1 MTKFIEHISSNIIE
15 IASNNSDQNT
25 NNFQENLNNT
35 IDDISTFMQKLGIND
50 NIIKHVSDALRE
62 KFNDLL
68 DNGVLPKEAYFQTFE
83 SVSNILSLSIS
94 NESSIEGLKDEE
106 SQYDLNFASST
117 VNDKSLLI
125 DDAMSQGMTVEEAIQ
140 YVNSQVNQS
149 NSEVFGPPSFADS
162 ENINSNN
169 QLITK
174 SEDEINLDKIEA
186 DMDEQA
192 NKMNRDNSLDTEQS
206 SSKEILVDTKKENL
220 EEDDMS

>member
-15 IASNNSDQNT
+15 IASNNLDQNA
-25 NNFQENLNNT
+25 NNFEENLNNT
-35 IDDISTFMQKLGIND
+35 INDISTSMQKIGINYK
-50 NIIKHVSDALRE
+50 IIENVSDALRQ

-68 DNGVLPKEAYFQTFE
+68 DNGVLPKEAYLQTFE

-94 NESSIEGLKDEE
+94 NESMIEDLKDQE
-106 SQYDLNFASST
+106 SQYNLNFASST

-125 DDAMSQGMTVEEAIQ
+125 DDAMSQGMTVEEAIR
-140 YVNSQVNQS
+140 YVNSQVNPS
-149 NSEVFGPPSFADS
+149 DSEVFGPPNFADS
-162 ENINSNN
+162 KNINFNN
-169 QLITK
+169 QLMTK

-192 NKMNRDNSLDTEQS
+192 NKMNRDNSLDTEQPS
-206 SSKEILVDTKKENL
+206 PKEILVDTKNENL